1 MNPRTIEDAIQPR
14 TTGRQTIPM
23 PALSDPETALDAGG
37 FLRRVSP
44 VDYDEICRA
53 SRLASAAGVGL
64 LLSGR
69 TGCGKTL
76 AIRCLAPPPPPYP
89 SPHRWIYF
97 DNPVQVGWLLD
108 ADLLRGIKALV
119 LDDVGMEGEKNNFG
133 EWVSVFPRFLS
144 DFQRRI
150 DRGERVPRLFVTTN
164 LDVKAMMEEYGDR
177 AMSRLLSMC
186 QPVAMLGRD
195 HRKILRAGE
204 LPAV

>member
-1 MNPRTIEDAIQPR
+1 M
-14 TTGRQTIPM
+14 
-23 PALSDPETALDAGG
+23 
-37 FLRRVSP
+37 RRVSP
-44 VDYDEICRA
+44 VDFDEVCRA
-53 SRLASAAGVGL
+53 ARLASFSCVGL

-76 AIRCLAPPPPPYP
+76 AIRCLVPPPPPYP
-89 SPHRWIYF
+89 SPNRWICF
-97 DNPVQVGWLLD
+97 ENPVQVGWLLD

-144 DFQRRI
+144 YFQRRI
-150 DRGERVPRLFVTTN
+150 DRGDRVPRLFVTTN
-164 LDVKAMMEEYGDR
+164 LDAQAMIVRYGDR

-186 QPVAMLGRD
+186 QPVSMTGRD

-204 LPAV
+204 LPAL